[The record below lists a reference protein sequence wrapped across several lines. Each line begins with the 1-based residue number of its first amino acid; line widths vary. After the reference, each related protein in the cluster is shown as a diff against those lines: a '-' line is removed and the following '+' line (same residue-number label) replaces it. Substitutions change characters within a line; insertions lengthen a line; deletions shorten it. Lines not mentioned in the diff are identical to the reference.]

1 MNPYAHDHGR
11 QYWTHR
17 PVKDPAAVHDASLR
31 VWASD
36 QLAPKALTLVVT
48 QCHHLQAVEYCVSHD
63 SIAYASKENTM
74 RWRGILSLSTLVVC
88 LLGAAPAKATVFVHL
103 FEWPW
108 NDIAQECEDFLGPKG
123 YFAVQISPPNEHR
136 LLLGRP

>member
-1 MNPYAHDHGR
+1 
-11 QYWTHR
+11 
-17 PVKDPAAVHDASLR
+17 
-31 VWASD
+31 
-36 QLAPKALTLVVT
+36 
-48 QCHHLQAVEYCVSHD
+48 
-63 SIAYASKENTM
+63 M

-123 YFAVQISPPNEHR
+123 YFAVQVSPPNEHR
-136 LLLGRP
+136 LLLGRPWYERYQPVSYQLTSRSGTRQEFIQMIQRCHRAGV